1 MTLATNL
8 ICSAS
13 FRCEIFFKIALGTM
27 LLCCR
32 VKICWENTLL
42 KHQTVRSNHQ
52 GVQSVLKNFTNFP
65 RKNLC
70 WSLFLIN
77 PEGLQLYPKEIQHR
91 CFPVKFAI
99 FLKTPKFL
107 KLQQHNLFISYWM
120 DLVLPSTPII
130 HVINLL
136 LNNVTCIYFSVSF
149 YTTGFIDNTIREKKQ
164 VACINHMHL
173 HLPIWGIPRLTFSS
187 KLNKLIYWNLVD
199 CRWCWCWFEGL
210 ALGLILWED
219 FLEEENSVQ
228 HPER

>member
-8 ICSAS
+8 VSSAS
-13 FRCEIFFKIALGTM
+13 FRCEMFFKIALGTM
-27 LLCCR
+27 LFCCW
-32 VKICWENTLL
+32 VKICWQNTLL

-52 GVQSVLKNFTNFP
+52 GVQSVLKNFTNFA

-77 PEGLQLYPKEIQHR
+77 PEGLQFYSKVIQHR

-136 LNNVTCIYFSVSF
+136 LNNVTCIAIFFRALLLY
-149 YTTGFIDNTIREKKQ
+149 
-164 VACINHMHL
+164 
-173 HLPIWGIPRLTFSS
+173 W
-187 KLNKLIYWNLVD
+187 IYWQHCQRKEAGSMHQSHASASTNLRD
-199 CRWCWCWFEGL
+199 PK
-210 ALGLILWED
+210 AYI
-219 FLEEENSVQ
+219 
-228 HPER
+228 